1 MIIQTDKKTGACR
14 SLYVIKLLRQ
24 GLGLPEAQIRMGSG
38 QEAWTL
44 GAALAEGGRVGAGL
58 ELRPALVPRIA
69 VFLILAA
76 TLLVWS
82 CAVGTVLKSVRSKRP
97 L

>member
-1 MIIQTDKKTGACR
+1 
-14 SLYVIKLLRQ
+14 
-24 GLGLPEAQIRMGSG
+24 MGSG

-58 ELRPALVPRIA
+58 ELRPAFVPRIA

-82 CAVGTVLKSVRSKRP
+82 CVVGTVLKSVRSKHP
-97 L
+97 LYSHNISPYIRLQSMSVCR